1 VNKDKIDIL
10 NTLGPWLGKTS
21 KMMET
26 LMYYQFKKD
35 NLDISVKQ
43 WLLLKFLYIKD
54 GQSQNQL
61 AFLTN
66 RDKGSLARLINTVE
80 KKNLIERIPSKEDKR
95 VNLVFLTK
103 KGTKVYEASKNS
115 LQIITETLHSGIS
128 DEEIS
133 TSIEILKKVIG
144 NIQESL
150 GMEIRNVKHK

>member
-1 VNKDKIDIL
+1 VNKDKLDIL

-21 KMMET
+21 KMMEA

-66 RDKGSLARLINTVE
+66 RDKGSLTRLVNTVE
-80 KKNLIERIPSKEDKR
+80 KKDLIERIPSKEDKR
-95 VNLVFLTK
+95 VNLIFLTA
-103 KGTKVYEASKNS
+103 KGTKVYEASKKS
-115 LQIITETLHSGIS
+115 LQIITETLHTGIS
-128 DEEIS
+128 DDEIS
-133 TSIEILKKVIG
+133 LAIGILKKVIG

-150 GMEIRNVKHK
+150 DFEMKNRKI